1 MPFGGDCYLKLQR
14 AITRGEKVVKL
25 PSRIDPA
32 FDCGD
37 GVMALVPLRKGA
49 LATHYGGL
57 IISEE
62 QVKAM
67 PLEQRTHVRN

>member
-1 MPFGGDCYLKLQR
+1 
-14 AITRGEKVVKL
+14 
-25 PSRIDPA
+25 
-32 FDCGD
+32 
-37 GVMALVPLRKGA
+37 MALVPLRKGA

-67 PLEQRTHVRN
+67 PLEQRTHVRKLMKGLVIDATTHFRTGSNREWAVP